1 MAFTTLTGNIT
12 KTEGAKR
19 SPNFTSLE
27 KEVLVD
33 EIVANLSLLFG
44 QFTTKMTPEIQSEAW
59 GRVLLKVNALGVVP
73 GGRKLSEIKKKY
85 QQLKSEVKAK
95 GAANKR
101 ELNETG
107 GGESAL
113 SQLDDLQE
121 KILSTLPTV
130 SVEGIFGGFDSS
142 DKPTMKTTTARNHV
156 PRCTP
161 SSRSEQDPSI
171 NESPRPTKR
180 KLPETTLYQLQTRQ
194 VTLLETQVKELKRIG
209 DLMQQR
215 NNIEEEK
222 LKLKRKKFE
231 SSQFPNYVVQL
242 TDGQC
247 VRSSDV
253 NSCI

>member
-1 MAFTTLTGNIT
+1 MALTTLTGNIT

-44 QFTTKMTPEIQSEAW
+44 QFTTKITPEIQSEAW

-85 QQLKSEVKAK
+85 QQLKSEVKTK
-95 GAANKR
+95 GAAIKR

-121 KILSTLPTV
+121 KILSTPY
-130 SVEGIFGGFDSS
+130 

-161 SSRSEQDPSI
+161 SSRSEEDPSI
-171 NESPRPTKR
+171 NESPRPTNASFPRPRCTSCKHV
-180 KLPETTLYQLQTRQ
+180 KLPYW
-194 VTLLETQVKELKRIG
+194 
-209 DLMQQR
+209 
-215 NNIEEEK
+215 K
-222 LKLKRKKFE
+222 LKLR
-231 SSQFPNYVVQL
+231 N
-242 TDGQC
+242 
-247 VRSSDV
+247 
-253 NSCI
+253 